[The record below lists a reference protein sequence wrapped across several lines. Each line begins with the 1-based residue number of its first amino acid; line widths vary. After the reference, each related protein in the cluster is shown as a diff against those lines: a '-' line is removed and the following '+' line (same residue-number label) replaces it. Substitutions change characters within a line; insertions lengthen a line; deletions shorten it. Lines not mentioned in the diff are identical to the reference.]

1 MEIERIPNF
10 RRLVEKLA
18 PFGVETTNRGK
29 GSHGTLCLHGKEE
42 RNQTTW
48 YAIRHKAE
56 PLPIPYVWECLERL
70 GIGYQDFYKSLGG
83 D

>member
-1 MEIERIPNF
+1 MERERIPNF

-18 PFGVETTNRGK
+18 PFGVEETTRG
-29 GSHGTLCLHGKEE
+29 GSHGTLRLHGKEK

-48 YAIRHKAE
+48 YALRHKAN
-56 PLPIPYVWECLERL
+56 PLPIPFVWECLERL
-70 GIGYQDFYKSLGG
+70 GMEYQDFYESLSA